1 MTLKEC
7 ISQVQQMRAPAVE
20 APRIIN
26 SIQRIEQR
34 VKKEIIDA
42 AADGDSY
49 TFTDYTAASP
59 EDTVLLAPDPYSE
72 IYVWGCIYAIDLLRN
87 NATNT
92 NNSYAMFT
100 DAWDRF
106 AAYWRRNH
114 IPPENKL
121 HSDIYDI

>member
-1 MTLKEC
+1 
-7 ISQVQQMRAPAVE
+7 MRAPAVE

-26 SIQRIEQR
+26 SIQHIEQR

-87 NATNT
+87 NAANA

-100 DAWDRF
+100 DAWSRL

-114 IPPENKL
+114 TPPTDGM
-121 HSDIYDI
+121 HSSIYDI